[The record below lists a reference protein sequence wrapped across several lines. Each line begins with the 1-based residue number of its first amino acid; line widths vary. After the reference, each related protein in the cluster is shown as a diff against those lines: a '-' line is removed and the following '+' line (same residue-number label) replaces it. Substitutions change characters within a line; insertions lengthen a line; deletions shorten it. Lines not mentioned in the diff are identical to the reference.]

1 MVSESELRENY
12 REYDY
17 IHSSLALM
25 PYLGYEEDRVV
36 IRNEVE
42 MTQAFV
48 EAKVMQILDIPS
60 ARYLHIPAL
69 YDNKD
74 VYLNKNQKSL

>member
-1 MVSESELRENY
+1 
-12 REYDY
+12 
-17 IHSSLALM
+17 M

-48 EAKVMQILDIPS
+48 EAKVMQILNIPPP
-60 ARYLHIPAL
+60 RYLHLPAL